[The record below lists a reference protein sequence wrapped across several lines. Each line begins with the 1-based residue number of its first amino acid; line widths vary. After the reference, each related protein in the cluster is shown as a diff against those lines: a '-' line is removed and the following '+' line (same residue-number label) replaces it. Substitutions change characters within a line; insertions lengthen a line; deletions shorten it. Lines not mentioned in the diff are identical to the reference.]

1 MKIKYIL
8 GAMGMAFGMTGC
20 NLDIT
25 MYDGVMEEQFDNKN
39 LLELSQGSYR
49 LLKNDGGLIDNG
61 YYFWAFGADDVTW
74 NGTSTGST
82 FKLYDYSR
90 NIASSTTEYTWELGY
105 RVIGN
110 CNKIIEIIQGLGNE
124 STREQTIMMGENYY
138 LRALSYFLL
147 VNEFAQPYSNNPTQ
161 NPGLPLKLTSDPN
174 DLPQSRS
181 TVAEV
186 YDQVVLDLKDAITYL
201 TLQQGETPKSNIYA
215 TKEAAEALL
224 ARVYLYM
231 ENWDGA
237 WEMANKVITSGRF
250 ELERGNRFATYSQL
264 IPEDNK
270 ETIFAVRRTLDKD
283 DDGYS
288 RMGSMYIRIDGSGW
302 EEMSPSSRYLELLE
316 LHLNANDMPQDLRS
330 KFIVKR
336 YVEDGV
342 ADYTPVGYPNN
353 VYEDWTFAYAVKQ
366 ANTANYEYKQL
377 DVEKQADGTFLIT
390 KDASKF
396 QSATIQEEAYNTGT
410 RYYVVGQDG
419 NKYIG
424 RIEPKVF
431 DASTKRG
438 KSSLFLVYAINKCSY
453 QEQSKHLWSP
463 IISRLAE
470 MYLIRAEANY
480 EKGGSVQAT
489 LDDINI
495 LRERAGIP
503 EWTMENIATAE
514 SGNPKDVHKII
525 EEERMLE
532 LAWEGHRRF
541 DVFRWRHTM
550 DRRYPGGHTIAQGD
564 KFYEIPYNSPSV
576 CEFIPQ
582 LQYDAYP
589 YKLEQNPKQKQ
600 IY

>member
-237 WEMANKVITSGRF
+237 WEMANMVITSGRF

-589 YKLEQNPKQKQ
+589 YKLEQNP
-600 IY
+600 

>member
-424 RIEPKVF
+424 RVEPKVF

-589 YKLEQNPKQKQ
+589 YKLEQNP
-600 IY
+600 

>member
-174 DLPQSRS
+174 DLPQSPS

-186 YDQVVLDLKDAITYL
+186 YGQVVLDLKDAITYL

-589 YKLEQNPKQKQ
+589 YKLEQNP
-600 IY
+600 

>member
-353 VYEDWTFAYAVKQ
+353 VYGDWTFAYAVKQ

-589 YKLEQNPKQKQ
+589 YKLEQNP
-600 IY
+600 

>member
-224 ARVYLYM
+224 TRVYLYM

-589 YKLEQNPKQKQ
+589 YKLEQNP
-600 IY
+600 

>member
-532 LAWEGHRRF
+532 LAWDGHRRF

-589 YKLEQNPKQKQ
+589 YKLEQNP
-600 IY
+600 

>member
-74 NGTSTGST
+74 NGTSTGAT

-110 CNKIIEIIQGLGNE
+110 CNKIIEIVQGLGNE

-237 WEMANKVITSGRF
+237 WEMANNVITSGRF

-316 LHLNANDMPQDLRS
+316 LHLNDNNMPQDLRS

-342 ADYTPVGYPNN
+342 GDYTPVGYPNN

-419 NKYIG
+419 NKHIG

-495 LRERAGIP
+495 LRDRAGIP
-503 EWTMENIATAE
+503 EWTMTNIATAE
-514 SGNPKDVHKII
+514 NGSPKDVHKII
-525 EEERMLE
+525 EEARMLE

-541 DVFRWRHTM
+541 DVFRWRYTM

-589 YKLEQNPKQKQ
+589 YKLEQNP
-600 IY
+600 

>member
-174 DLPQSRS
+174 HLPQSRS

-589 YKLEQNPKQKQ
+589 YKLEQNP
-600 IY
+600 

>member
-39 LLELSQGSYR
+39 LLELSPGSYR

-589 YKLEQNPKQKQ
+589 YKLEQNP
-600 IY
+600 

>member
-342 ADYTPVGYPNN
+342 ADYTPVGYSNN

-503 EWTMENIATAE
+503 EWTMAIIATAE

-589 YKLEQNPKQKQ
+589 YKLEQNP
-600 IY
+600 

>member
-201 TLQQGETPKSNIYA
+201 TLQQGGTPKSNIYA

-589 YKLEQNPKQKQ
+589 YKLEQNP
-600 IY
+600 

>member
-564 KFYEIPYNSPSV
+564 KFYKIPYNSPSV

-589 YKLEQNPKQKQ
+589 YKLEQNP
-600 IY
+600 

>member
-342 ADYTPVGYPNN
+342 ADYTLVGYPNN

-396 QSATIQEEAYNTGT
+396 QSSTIQEEAYNTGT

-589 YKLEQNPKQKQ
+589 YKLEQNP
-600 IY
+600 

>member
-1 MKIKYIL
+1 
-8 GAMGMAFGMTGC
+8 MAFGMTGC

-330 KFIVKR
+330 NLIVKR

-589 YKLEQNPKQKQ
+589 YKLEQNP
-600 IY
+600 

>member
-186 YDQVVLDLKDAITYL
+186 YDQVVLDLKDAITY
-201 TLQQGETPKSNIYA
+201 QQGETPKSNIYA

-438 KSSLFLVYAINKCSY
+438 KSSLFLVYAINKCFY

-589 YKLEQNPKQKQ
+589 YKLEQNP
-600 IY
+600 

>member
-25 MYDGVMEEQFDNKN
+25 MYDGVMEEQFNNKN

-589 YKLEQNPKQKQ
+589 YKLEQNP
-600 IY
+600 

>member
-342 ADYTPVGYPNN
+342 ANYTPVGYPNN

-589 YKLEQNPKQKQ
+589 YKLEQNP
-600 IY
+600 

>member
-74 NGTSTGST
+74 NGTSNGST

-396 QSATIQEEAYNTGT
+396 QSSTIQEEAYNTGT

-589 YKLEQNPKQKQ
+589 YKLEQNP
-600 IY
+600 

>member
-231 ENWDGA
+231 ENWDGP

-589 YKLEQNPKQKQ
+589 YKLEQNP
-600 IY
+600 

>member
-302 EEMSPSSRYLELLE
+302 EEMSPSSRCLELLE

-589 YKLEQNPKQKQ
+589 YKLEQNP
-600 IY
+600 

>member
-124 STREQTIMMGENYY
+124 STREQTIIMGENYY

-589 YKLEQNPKQKQ
+589 YKLEQNP
-600 IY
+600 

>member
-61 YYFWAFGADDVTW
+61 YYIWAFGADDVTW

-589 YKLEQNPKQKQ
+589 YKLEQNP
-600 IY
+600 

>member
-25 MYDGVMEEQFDNKN
+25 MYDCVMEEQFDNKN

-589 YKLEQNPKQKQ
+589 YKLEQNP
-600 IY
+600 

>member
-424 RIEPKVF
+424 RIEPKAF

-589 YKLEQNPKQKQ
+589 YKLEQNP
-600 IY
+600 